1 MLKSI
6 LVVGAH
12 FLFFRKMGFALDS
25 KGQEVCLVQFLGS
38 QVFTNGLAKGSA
50 EKKVEKDQKIAF
62 LVQFVCK
69 IRISKL
75 FKNRSLQNESSKNDI
90 SFSPFEKRAS
100 RWSLKDLKFAW
111 LISWAPKFLPS
122 GWRSDPVKKS
132 LELFKSGKTM
142 VSQTSRIVAEIEI
155 IVFFWPKLLFFGGES
170 ILCLF

>member
-1 MLKSI
+1 
-6 LVVGAH
+6 
-12 FLFFRKMGFALDS
+12 MGSSLDS
-25 KGQEVCLVQFLGS
+25 KGHEVCLVQFLGS

-75 FKNRSLQNESSKNDI
+75 FKNRSLQNESSKKDI
-90 SFSPFEKRAS
+90 SFSPFEKRAR
-100 RWSLKDLKFAW
+100 RWILKDMKFAW
-111 LISWAPKFLPS
+111 SSSWAPKFLPT

-142 VSQTSRIVAEIEI
+142 VSQTSRIFTEIEI

-170 ILCLF
+170 IVSLF